1 MRIVA
6 EVSSRGVRLLVR
18 VGAHKMLHICICG
31 VGALVGVL
39 ARGVD
44 GEAARDGVERRE
56 EERAWLGLG
65 LGLGLGS
72 GLGLGLG

>member
-1 MRIVA
+1 
-6 EVSSRGVRLLVR
+6 
-18 VGAHKMLHICICG
+18 MLHICICG